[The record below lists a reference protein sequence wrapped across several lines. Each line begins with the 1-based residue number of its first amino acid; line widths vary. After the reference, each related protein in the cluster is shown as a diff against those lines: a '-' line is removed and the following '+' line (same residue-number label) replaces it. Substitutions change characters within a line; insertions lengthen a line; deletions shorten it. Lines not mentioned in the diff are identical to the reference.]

1 MRKAIIIGGTS
12 GIGREL
18 ARIMVGEGYTV
29 GVCGRRPELLQE
41 LQKEFPGVILTKQ
54 LDVVQPQAMEQLKE
68 LITEMGGTDVI
79 VISAGTG
86 DLNKD
91 LDWKIEKDT
100 IDVNVTGFAA
110 MSNVAFEYFR
120 GKGLGHIVGISSIAA
135 IRGGGAAPAYNASKA
150 FVSNYLEGLRQ
161 KAAKLHLAITV
172 TDIMPGLVDTAMAKG
187 AGLFWVAPPEKA
199 ANQIFEAIGKGKS
212 HAYVTK
218 RWRLIAWLLKSLPDN
233 LYKRL

>member
-86 DLNKD
+86 DLNKE
-91 LDWKIEKDT
+91 LIKNPCWFSWHILALQ
-100 IDVNVTGFAA
+100 VVCH
-110 MSNVAFEYFR
+110 
-120 GKGLGHIVGISSIAA
+120 GHFSV
-135 IRGGGAAPAYNASKA
+135 R
-150 FVSNYLEGLRQ
+150 
-161 KAAKLHLAITV
+161 
-172 TDIMPGLVDTAMAKG
+172 
-187 AGLFWVAPPEKA
+187 
-199 ANQIFEAIGKGKS
+199 
-212 HAYVTK
+212 
-218 RWRLIAWLLKSLPDN
+218 
-233 LYKRL
+233 